1 MELNYLVDTN
11 VIIDFF
17 KGNLPESSQLVLA
30 NLINNKIKISVIS
43 KIELLGFPNAS
54 KKEIALLNE
63 FCEEAKIYQL
73 DDAVIS
79 ATIQLRQKHKI
90 RLPDSI
96 IAATALTNNLQLIT
110 HNLSDFKGIP
120 NLILLDSFNI

>member
-1 MELNYLVDTN
+1 MSDFQLAEEGLNKY
-11 VIIDFF
+11 
-17 KGNLPESSQLVLA
+17 
-30 NLINNKIKISVIS
+30 
-43 KIELLGFPNAS
+43 
-54 KKEIALLNE
+54 
-63 FCEEAKIYQL
+63 L

>member
-54 KKEIALLNE
+54 KKEIALLYE
-63 FCEEAKIYQL
+63 FCDEAKIYQL

-96 IAATALTNNLQLIT
+96 IAATALTNNLKLIT